1 MVKKITNPQI
11 LKVIDSI
18 GDKKVKT
25 VLLSEGD
32 SCLCSLKFLRKH
44 EEVFRSLIPNY
55 FDEYMSLYYG
65 EIGRAHV

>member
-44 EEVFRSLIPNY
+44 EEVFRSSQFLY
-55 FDEYMSLYYG
+55 SVLMSG
-65 EIGRAHV
+65 SGSCDDC